1 MDWTAAWLSL
11 KLAGLTTL
19 LLFLIGLPLAA
30 WLSRTRWRGRFL
42 IDAAV
47 ALPLVL
53 PPTVLGF
60 YLLQFA
66 GPNSLTGSF
75 YHRLTG
81 GMLPFSFTGILLA
94 SVICNLPFAVRPFTS
109 ALAAVDDTLIESAWC
124 LGVSRWKTF
133 WRIAMPLAWPG
144 VLTGL
149 ILTFAHTIGE
159 FGVVLMVGGNI
170 RGVSRTLAVSIYDDV
185 QSLDY
190 NRANTTALGLLL
202 FSFLVLG
209 ITSALNQ
216 RKVRAS

>member
-1 MDWTAAWLSL
+1 
-11 KLAGLTTL
+11 
-19 LLFLIGLPLAA
+19 
-30 WLSRTRWRGRFL
+30 
-42 IDAAV
+42 
-47 ALPLVL
+47 
-53 PPTVLGF
+53 
-60 YLLQFA
+60 
-66 GPNSLTGSF
+66 
-75 YHRLTG
+75 
-81 GMLPFSFTGILLA
+81 
-94 SVICNLPFAVRPFTS
+94 
-109 ALAAVDDTLIESAWC
+109 VDDTLIESAWC